1 MATVKKRFRLR
12 GSRYTSGESVRN
24 GLRAPKRAS
33 SPRRA
38 RGSTF
43 GLSAARIAAGR
54 SSASA
59 ITAGR
64 PAVLTDIGSGLRLTV
79 RIVAAIADLRVRRDQ
94 YVVRK
99 VDLHRLPLVDAD
111 RGDDRGILRHDV
123 LQDPVEVLGAAAQ
136 DDRTRGVDVPVPLGG
151 PGQTVEDAEKDRGAE
166 LQEPVP
172 LDLGN
177 HAQGAGLVERLQGPL
192 ARRQV
197 YRRAV
202 RQDDP
207 VEADEEAVSAFVVDH
222 LGDADDA
229 GAGRKHDVA
238 GAAVENVLGEMA
250 DYRGRLR
257 IGDDAVHEH
266 RLQHLPLVQRDRR
279 VLRVDDQSYLFR
291 GCL

>member
-33 SPRRA
+33 SPRCA

-43 GLSAARIAAGR
+43 GLSAVPIAAGR

-111 RGDDRGILRHDV
+111 RGDDRGILPPDV
-123 LQDPVEVLGAAAQ
+123 LQDPVEVPGTASQADRTSGVAVPAALGRPGQTAQHAAQ
-136 DDRTRGVDVPVPLGG
+136 DG
-151 PGQTVEDAEKDRGAE
+151 GAE
-166 LQEPVP
+166 LQRP
-172 LDLGN
+172 LPPDL
-177 HAQGAGLVERLQGPL
+177 A
-192 ARRQV
+192 
-197 YRRAV
+197 
-202 RQDDP
+202 
-207 VEADEEAVSAFVVDH
+207 
-222 LGDADDA
+222 
-229 GAGRKHDVA
+229 
-238 GAAVENVLGEMA
+238 
-250 DYRGRLR
+250 
-257 IGDDAVHEH
+257 
-266 RLQHLPLVQRDRR
+266 
-279 VLRVDDQSYLFR
+279 
-291 GCL
+291 

>member
-33 SPRRA
+33 SPRCA

-43 GLSAARIAAGR
+43 TLSAARIAAGK

-59 ITAGR
+59 TTAGR
-64 PAVLTDIGSGLRLTV
+64 TVVLREKRWGLRLTV

-99 VDLHRLPLVDAD
+99 VDLHRLPLVDAN
-111 RGDDRGILRHDV
+111 RGDDRGVLRHDV
-123 LQDPVEVLGAAAQ
+123 LQDALEVLGGAAEE
-136 DDRTRGVDVPVPLGG
+136 DGTRGEDIPVALGG
-151 PGQTVEDAEKDRGAE
+151 AGQAVQDAEKDRRAE

-177 HAQGAGLVERLQGPL
+177 NPEGGGFVERLQGL
-192 ARRQV
+192 SARRQV
-197 YRRAV
+197 HRRTV

-207 VEADEEAVSAFVVDH
+207 VEADEEAMGAFVVDH
-222 LGDADDA
+222 LGEADDA

-238 GAAVENVLGEMA
+238 GSLVKNVPGEMA
-250 DYRGRLR
+250 DHGGRLG
-257 IGDDAVHEH
+257 IGNVRFTSTASSIS
-266 RLQHLPLVQRDRR
+266 P
-279 VLRVDDQSYLFR
+279 SYKVT
-291 GCL
+291 GG